1 MLYCMRHILLLLA
14 LNAVCV
20 SMAQPK
26 TDRAIVEWGPERKE
40 KETGEFGRVF
50 GQSAEAVYMTMHQK
64 KQLLLQKMNGE
75 LASIYS
81 KVLELEMEK
90 KDLELE
96 DLQVVGDRILV
107 FTSYY
112 SKKEDQRT
120 LYVRLF
126 DEATMTAEGGW
137 KELARFAS
145 EKERNGSFGV
155 VLSPNKKHILV
166 SVNLPYEKDAAEK
179 IRLHVFDAGL
189 EPEWDRDVT
198 LPYTDKEFNFE
209 ELRVDNAGS
218 VIIIG
223 VKYAQKREAKDLK
236 RAGKAQYDYHLLT
249 YSAKGDEQ
257 DHTIAVKDKFLQ
269 DLTLSL
275 DDGSGQ
281 VLCGGFFGNK
291 GTSLVRGSFFLRLN
305 PKTFAVEHESFKEF
319 SDDFI
324 TQYMT
329 AKEEEKAKKRADRKD
344 EDLQLYEYDLADIV
358 RRDDGGAVL
367 IGEQYYSY
375 STTTCYTTQGGGRTC
390 TTTYHY
396 IYNDIIVINIDPDGN
411 IAWASTIPKRQHTT
425 NDGGYF
431 SSYGLD
437 VKGSN
442 LYFVYNDNGEN
453 LFLAAGDKFKNTD
466 FNGKSSIVT
475 LATINVDG
483 RVTREALFD
492 PEKRELILRPKSCRQ
507 LEDDRLFLYATRKKD
522 YRFGVVTFD

>member
-1 MLYCMRHILLLLA
+1 MRSHFLLLGLCA
-14 LNAVCV
+14 AGFT
-20 SMAQPK
+20 MAQPK
-26 TDRAIVEWGPERKE
+26 TDRATVEWGPELKE

-50 GQSAEAVYMTMHQK
+50 GQSEEAVYMTMFQK
-64 KQLLLQKMNGE
+64 KNMLLQKMNGE

-81 KVLELEMEK
+81 KVLELELDK
-90 KDLELE
+90 KDLDLE
-96 DLQVVGDRILV
+96 DLMVVGDRILA

-120 LYVRLF
+120 LYVRMF
-126 DEATMTAEGGW
+126 NEATMGAEGGW

-145 EKERNGSFGV
+145 EKERSGSFGV
-155 VLSPNKKHILV
+155 ELSPNKKHILV

-179 IRLHVFDAGL
+179 LRLYVFDTAL
-189 EPEWDRDVT
+189 EPTWDREIT

-209 ELRVDNAGS
+209 EMRVDNDGN

-236 RAGKAQYDYHLLT
+236 RAGKVHYDYHLLT
-249 YSAKGDEQ
+249 YTADGTDH
-257 DHTIAVKDKFLQ
+257 DHTIEVEGKFLQ
-269 DLTLSL
+269 DLTLSI
-275 DDGSGQ
+275 DTGKVDI
-281 VLCGGFFGNK
+281 LCAGLFGTK
-291 GTSLVRGSFFLRLN
+291 GNSQVRGSFFLRLH
-305 PKTFAVEHESFKEF
+305 PVTKAILHQSFKEF

-324 TQYMT
+324 TQYLT
-329 AKEEEKAKKRADRKD
+329 PREEEKAKKRADRKD
-344 EDLQLYEYDLADIV
+344 EDLHLPEYDLSDIV

-367 IGEQYYSY
+367 IAEQYSFYVTTSYYTDARGVRYS
-375 STTTCYTTQGGGRTC
+375 

-411 IAWASTIPKRQHTT
+411 IAWACTIPKRQHTT

-475 LATINVDG
+475 LATINIDG
-483 RVTREALFD
+483 HVTREALFD

-522 YRFGVVTFD
+522 YRFGVVTFQ